1 MLKKIWKYL
10 SSMQFAILLLL
21 ILIVSC
27 AIGSFITQGQ
37 TFEWYKE
44 AYSERAAALIIATH
58 MDDLYH
64 SPWFLVIAGFL
75 IANLLL
81 CNLIRA
87 PQLFRR
93 FKDEQKIDKA
103 LSESVTC
110 SFHSVDKPGPV
121 FAALSMPKPVKAEA
135 DGKKILFSSSNRI
148 GLWGAWICHLGVV
161 LLILGFGLGQMTH
174 EDYSLYGVS
183 GQSKQVGDTSYI
195 CSIDSFRV
203 ELRDDDTVSQYRADI
218 TVHDSLTGNSQA
230 AEISVNHPASLFGY
244 KYYQNS
250 TGWAARVSVIKNG
263 SLLQETVLCAGE
275 SLTVMD
281 LPELILHFNALYP
294 DYVFIDGRGPA
305 SASGALNNP
314 AYLYTLYYKEQLLGM
329 NVLMEGETI
338 TVDDYEFRFS
348 EPQNYTI
355 LQIKRDRFTALAFA
369 GGILTLLGIFLAFYL
384 QPRKVWAVQEN
395 DGSWTVSGLSIKSS
409 ALFREQME
417 QAIQRSQNS
426 NT

>member
-1 MLKKIWKYL
+1 
-10 SSMQFAILLLL
+10 
-21 ILIVSC
+21 
-27 AIGSFITQGQ
+27 
-37 TFEWYKE
+37 
-44 AYSERAAALIIATH
+44 
-58 MDDLYH
+58 
-64 SPWFLVIAGFL
+64 
-75 IANLLL
+75 
-81 CNLIRA
+81 
-87 PQLFRR
+87 
-93 FKDEQKIDKA
+93 
-103 LSESVTC
+103 
-110 SFHSVDKPGPV
+110 
-121 FAALSMPKPVKAEA
+121 
-135 DGKKILFSSSNRI
+135 
-148 GLWGAWICHLGVV
+148 
-161 LLILGFGLGQMTH
+161 
-174 EDYSLYGVS
+174 
-183 GQSKQVGDTSYI
+183 
-195 CSIDSFRV
+195 
-203 ELRDDDTVSQYRADI
+203 
-218 TVHDSLTGNSQA
+218 
-230 AEISVNHPASLFGY
+230 
-244 KYYQNS
+244 
-250 TGWAARVSVIKNG
+250 
-263 SLLQETVLCAGE
+263 
-275 SLTVMD
+275 MD

-305 SASGALNNP
+305 SASGTLNNP